1 MWDKLKKAGS
11 SVVNAVEHPSTVYR
25 PVINAVEHPS
35 TVVPVIKSGA
45 NAVVNAAD
53 HVATVVEHPSAVVP
67 VIKNGANR
75 VVNAVE
81 NHGGQVVNAIEHPS
95 VVVPVIKNGANRVVN
110 TVENAAKVVNPLS
123 SPLLADIP
131 NTLGDRVLPWLG
143 NQWNNTDHFYSPGSV
158 ARKMINGTN
167 IWGGMAEDVVKDL
180 VDKHNHEGR
189 IDDWGDFFTK
199 LGGQAVGR
207 AAGTFGGAFLGRV
220 VGGGVGEVVGG
231 AAGEVVDP
239 VGGGIPGA
247 LIGGIV
253 GIGVGGA
260 TGGFFGGKYGSE
272 YGGDWAL
279 DLKDW
284 VGDRADKQ
292 RQEPADPR
300 PIPPGAPRT
309 AEPPTRQP
317 NIPTIPSNP
326 VPLPEPQAP
335 PLPRAAG
342 GSISAGD
349 VKGPG
354 SSIGDKI
361 PAYLSDG
368 EFVVKAASASVNRPL
383 LKAIN
388 DDPLYMKKY
397 MQQME
402 TMVASALTKV
412 RATPNGPQ
420 GRGQQVDR
428 SMTVRVSTYDV
439 HEAFAKAK
447 LWELRHT
454 LLD

>member
-1 MWDKLKKAGS
+1 MGMWDKLKHAGS

-25 PVINAVEHPS
+25 PVINAAVHPSTVVPIVKEGASKVADAVLPSAVAPVVKNGANRVVNAVETHGGQVLNAVEHPS
-35 TVVPVIKSGA
+35 TVVPVIK
-45 NAVVNAAD
+45 
-53 HVATVVEHPSAVVP
+53 
-67 VIKNGANR
+67 NGANR
-75 VVNAVE
+75 V
-81 NHGGQVVNAIEHPS
+81 GNAIEH
-95 VVVPVIKNGANRVVN
+95 
-110 TVENAAKVVNPLS
+110 AAEVVNPLS
-123 SPLLADIP
+123 SPLLADAP
-131 NTLGDRVLPWLG
+131 NSLGDRVLPWMG
-143 NQWNNTDHFYSPGSV
+143 KQWNNTDHLWSPGTV
-158 ARKMINGTN
+158 LRKGIGGTN
-167 IWGGMAEDVVKDL
+167 FIGGIAIDAIKDL
-180 VDKHNHEGR
+180 QDKHNHEGR
-189 IDDWGDFFTK
+189 IDDWGDYFTK
-199 LGGQAVGR
+199 LGGQATGRIAGTLGGAMLGR
-207 AAGTFGGAFLGRV
+207 AVGTWGGEL
-220 VGGGVGEVVGG
+220 VGG
-231 AAGEVVDP
+231 AAGEVVEP
-239 VGGGIPGA
+239 AGGGIPGA
-247 LIGGIV
+247 LIGGVI
-253 GIGVGGA
+253 GMGVGGIA
-260 TGGFFGGKYGSE
+260 GGFFGGKYGSE

-279 DLKDW
+279 DAKDGIEKW
-284 VGDRADKQ
+284 ADHQ
-292 RQEPADPR
+292 QPRTPPDDPR
-300 PIPPGAPRT
+300 PVSPNAPRT
-309 AEPPTRQP
+309 AVPPTRQP
-317 NIPTIPSNP
+317 SVPTIPSNP

-412 RATPNGPQ
+412 RATPNGPH

-447 LWELRHT
+447 LWEQRHT